1 MLAKSVESQ
10 RAERVETHFKDD
22 KNQAGR
28 HKAEDDDDF
37 NENPRVP
44 QECTDEGEQRNRVGQ
59 QKAPTDVV
67 QQGSGAEAGH
77 GTWLEGG
84 FRCAAM
90 RAIWQEAVEQIK
102 VKN

>member
-1 MLAKSVESQ
+1 MTTISMKIRECHKSGVE
-10 RAERVETHFKDD
+10 
-22 KNQAGR
+22 
-28 HKAEDDDDF
+28 
-37 NENPRVP
+37 
-44 QECTDEGEQRNRVGQ
+44 RNRVGQ

-77 GTWLEGG
+77 GNCLEGG

>member
-1 MLAKSVESQ
+1 MTTISMKIRECHKSGVES
-10 RAERVETHFKDD
+10 R
-22 KNQAGR
+22 
-28 HKAEDDDDF
+28 
-37 NENPRVP
+37 
-44 QECTDEGEQRNRVGQ
+44 ECGGDQRNRVGQ

>member
-1 MLAKSVESQ
+1 MTTISMKIRECHKSVET
-10 RAERVETHFKDD
+10 R
-22 KNQAGR
+22 
-28 HKAEDDDDF
+28 
-37 NENPRVP
+37 
-44 QECTDEGEQRNRVGQ
+44 GEQRNRVGQ

-67 QQGSGAEAGH
+67 QQGRGAEAGH
-77 GTWLEGG
+77 GNCLEGG